1 MKLNIDTRNNYN
13 NFGADSDIA
22 NICHVFIIFDDVPS

>member
-13 NFGADSDIA
+13 FGADTDIA
-22 NICHVFIIFDDVPS
+22 NICYVFIIFDDVPS